1 MHGLYANR
9 RLAKRRINDEFIKQ
23 EEPVSMM
30 LAGFLLVP
38 LLTAYIAGRALAE
51 LRAIKQIV
59 RTVIIESILL

>member
-1 MHGLYANR
+1 
-9 RLAKRRINDEFIKQ
+9 
-23 EEPVSMM
+23 MM

-59 RTVIIESILL
+59 GTVIIEKVLLKQEVYYAFFRNFLSKTRFNEI